1 MTRIFYLLLLS
12 CFCGTS
18 VYAQA
23 PVLKF
28 NKEKKFRIVQF
39 TDVHFQYGNP
49 ASDIALQRINEV
61 LDAEQPDLVVFT
73 GDVVYS
79 KPSDTGMLTVLEPVV
94 RRQIPFVVTFG
105 NHDDEH
111 AMTRTQLYDLIRTQ
125 PGHLM
130 PERGEAASPDYV
142 LEVLAS
148 EGDEKAALL
157 YCMDSHAYSTL
168 KGIEGYG
175 WLSTGQ
181 VQWYVQQSSSY
192 KGRNGGEPLPAL
204 AFFHIPLPEY
214 RDAATD
220 ETAVLR
226 GTRMEKVCAPQ
237 INTGMFA
244 AMREAGDVMATFV
257 GHDHDNDY
265 AVMWKDILL
274 TYGRFTGGNTEYNH
288 LSNGAR
294 VIELYEGERRFAT
307 WIREKE
313 GRVVQHTIYPD
324 SYVKDD
330 WRNRTNPL

>member
-1 MTRIFYLLLLS
+1 MTRIFSFLFLL
-12 CFCGTS
+12 CFCVTFL
-18 VYAQA
+18 YAQT

-28 NKEKKFRIVQF
+28 NSSGKFRMVQF
-39 TDVHFQYGNP
+39 TDVHFQTGNP
-49 ASDIALQRINEV
+49 ASDVALVRMEEV
-61 LDAEQPDLVVFT
+61 LEAEQPDLVVFT

-79 KPSDTGMLTVLEPVV
+79 SPSDKGMLAVLEPVV

-105 NHDDEH
+105 NHDDEYG
-111 AMTRTQLYDLIRTQ
+111 MTCTQLYDLIRTQ
-125 PGHLM
+125 PGNLL
-130 PERGEAASPDYV
+130 PDRGDAASPDYV
-142 LEVLAS
+142 LEVLS
-148 EGDEKAALL
+148 SRGEERAALL
-157 YCMDSHAYSTL
+157 YCFDSHAYSTL
-168 KGIEGYG
+168 EGVEGYG
-175 WLSTGQ
+175 WLTTEQ
-181 VQWYVQQSSSY
+181 VQWYTRQSAGY
-192 KGRNGGEPLPAL
+192 TRCNAGGPLPAL

-214 RDAATD
+214 REAATD

-226 GTRMEKVCAPQ
+226 GTRMEKVCAPE

-288 LSNGAR
+288 LPNGAR
-294 VIELYEGERRFAT
+294 VIELHEGERRFTT

-313 GRVVQHTIYPD
+313 GRVSDRTIYPD

-330 WRNRTNPL
+330 WRTRTLPL